1 MPRKIDVEVIGF
13 DLRKDNGRAGVRGEA
28 NASALRIR
36 FDESWDGFAK
46 SVTFVDALRVKAVKR
61 MLTADLLEDSVHS
74 TRVYVCPIPGEAM
87 SEAGMMEFV
96 IDGWRDGNPGTIS
109 RTVGAELEVLDS
121 PDSVD
126 AEIPVDP
133 TPDIAEQLQAQVE
146 ALYGYVDGKVTE
158 HNGDSAAHPDIRA
171 MIGSGG
177 NSGTQGKDGVT
188 FTPSVSPEGLLS
200 WSNDGG
206 LDNPEPVNIKGPAG
220 DPGPAYTLTEAD
232 KNELVQAVLAALPN
246 AEEVRW

>member
-28 NASALRIR
+28 NASVLRIR

-121 PDSVD
+121 PDIGE

-146 ALYGYVDGKVTE
+146 ALYGYVAVKVAE
-158 HNGDSAAHPDIRA
+158 HNGDSSAHPDIRA

-177 NSGTQGKDGVT
+177 GGGGSGTPGKDGVT
-188 FTPSVSPEGLLS
+188 FTPSVSTSGVIS

-206 LDNPEPVNIKGPAG
+206 RDNPEPV
-220 DPGPAYTLTEAD
+220 D
-232 KNELVQAVLAALPN
+232 LVQAVLAALPN

>member
-28 NASALRIR
+28 NASVLRIR

-121 PDSVD
+121 PDSVE
-126 AEIPVDP
+126 AELPVDP

-177 NSGTQGKDGVT
+177 GSSTPGEDGAT
-188 FTPSVSPEGLLS
+188 FTPSVSPDGLLS
-200 WSNDGG
+200 WTCDQD
-206 LDNPEPVNIKGPAG
+206 LEVPAPVQIKPVKGV
-220 DPGPAYTLTEAD
+220 DYNTDAD

-246 AEEVRW
+246 AEEVKW